1 MTTLGGH
8 LRTVMPRLRQAIA
21 PLPAPPSQPW
31 SLVVDDPR
39 LGPVRLSGELS
50 DPGDWGTADPA
61 ATSGVGDGPAA
72 AGGRPLVLLV
82 HGLGGCSESH
92 YLRRVAGAAVAA
104 GWACLRL
111 NLRGS
116 DRRGEDFYHAGL
128 SADLHAALASPELA
142 GYAPLYALGFS
153 LGGHLVL
160 RMATEPTDPRL
171 AAVAVVAAPLALAPC
186 AEAFDRPRRA
196 LYRAYLLASLKAIYD
211 AVAARRPVPL
221 PAEQARRIR
230 YIQEWDERV
239 VAPRHGFAGAADY
252 YRRASVASRLASLHL
267 PALLVAAEDDPMVP
281 AAALAPALADPPPSL
296 EVRWLAAAGHLGFG
310 PDLDAVLLAWLAG
323 HG

>member
-1 MTTLGGH
+1 
-8 LRTVMPRLRQAIA
+8 
-21 PLPAPPSQPW
+21 
-31 SLVVDDPR
+31 
-39 LGPVRLSGELS
+39 
-50 DPGDWGTADPA
+50 
-61 ATSGVGDGPAA
+61 
-72 AGGRPLVLLV
+72 
-82 HGLGGCSESH
+82 
-92 YLRRVAGAAVAA
+92 
-104 GWACLRL
+104 
-111 NLRGS
+111 
-116 DRRGEDFYHAGL
+116 
-128 SADLHAALASPELA
+128 
-142 GYAPLYALGFS
+142 
-153 LGGHLVL
+153 
-160 RMATEPTDPRL
+160 
-171 AAVAVVAAPLALAPC
+171 
-186 AEAFDRPRRA
+186 
-196 LYRAYLLASLKAIYD
+196 
-211 AVAARRPVPL
+211 VPL

>member
-1 MTTLGGH
+1 MTNLGGH
-8 LRTVMPRLRQAIA
+8 LRTVVPRLRQAIA
-21 PLPAPPSQPW
+21 PLPAPPSRPW

-39 LGPVRLSGELS
+39 VGPVRLTGWLS
-50 DPGDWGTADPA
+50 DPGDGAGAAEDAGTPA
-61 ATSGVGDGPAA
+61 APTAPPV
-72 AGGRPLVLLV
+72 GGRPLVLLV
-82 HGLGGCSESH
+82 HGLGGDAESH
-92 YLRRVAGAAVAA
+92 YVRRAAAA
-104 GWACLRL
+104 ALATGWACLRL

-116 DRRGEDFYHAGL
+116 DRLGEDFYHAGL

-160 RMATEPTDPRL
+160 RLATEPTDPRL
-171 AAVAVVAAPLALAPC
+171 AAVAVVAAPLELAPC

-196 LYRAYLLASLKAIYD
+196 LYRAYLLAGLKAIYD

-221 PAEQARRIR
+221 PADQARRIR
-230 YIQEWDERV
+230 FIQEWDERI

-252 YRRASVASRLASLHL
+252 YRRESVAPRLGDLHL

-281 AAALAPALADPPPSL
+281 AEAIEPALASPPPLL
-296 EVRWLAAAGHLGFG
+296 EIRWLAAAGHLGFG
-310 PDLDAVLLAWLAG
+310 PDLDGLLLSWLGG